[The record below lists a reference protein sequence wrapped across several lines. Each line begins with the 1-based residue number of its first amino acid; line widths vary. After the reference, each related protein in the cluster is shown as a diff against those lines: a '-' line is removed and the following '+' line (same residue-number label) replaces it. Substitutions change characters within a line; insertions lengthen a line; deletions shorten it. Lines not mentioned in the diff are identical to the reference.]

1 MHSRFDFAGRPA
13 SNMPRFE
20 PFQRRNAGAIGV
32 PGGGSLVKALRLPW
46 LPLYLLA
53 VCAYQP
59 VLGRQAF
66 IAALAMAVMTI
77 SAEVLTK
84 RLTTTW
90 ASKKCRRA
98 KPQAS
103 STYWI

>member
-1 MHSRFDFAGRPA
+1 MRSRFDFANPA
-13 SNMPRFE
+13 SNMARFE
-20 PFQRRNAGAIGV
+20 PFKRRNAGVTGV
-32 PGGGSLVKALRLPW
+32 IKTLHLPW

-59 VLGRQAF
+59 AIGKAAVL
-66 IAALAMAVMTI
+66 AALALAVMTI

-90 ASKKCRRA
+90 ASRKCRRA
-98 KPQAS
+98 KRQARP
-103 STYWI
+103 TYWI

>member
-1 MHSRFDFAGRPA
+1 MRSRFDFANPA
-13 SNMPRFE
+13 SNMARFE
-20 PFQRRNAGAIGV
+20 PFKRRNAGVTGV
-32 PGGGSLVKALRLPW
+32 SRAGSLVTTLHLPW

-59 VLGRQAF
+59 VLGLQAV

-77 SAEVLTK
+77 SAEVLTR
-84 RLTTTW
+84 RLTIG
-90 ASKKCRRA
+90 ASKKCRGVKR
-98 KPQAS
+98 QAS